1 MKTVYTNPKNSIS
14 QILYIIQSFGA
25 KPWQFMRI
33 LMLPF
38 ISNMKLYPTFHVS
51 STDSTFN
58 MCKITGS
65 SLSGICEL
73 VREWKCIHVHR
84 SIIEL
89 IFFKETGNRRSGYLI
104 LLIFG
109 LQIIR
114 AGFACLLLRIQY
126 YYEVHKNITP
136 FHFVITHKFIR
147 MKCKNTSIWM
157 LFP

>member
-1 MKTVYTNPKNSIS
+1 MAIYAHFDAAIYKQYENVSYFPCVINWFNV
-14 QILYIIQSFGA
+14 QHVQNLY
-25 KPWQFMRI
+25 
-33 LMLPF
+33 
-38 ISNMKLYPTFHVS
+38 
-51 STDSTFN
+51 
-58 MCKITGS
+58 
-65 SLSGICEL
+65 GICEL

-147 MKCKNTSIWM
+147 MKCKNTSLWM
-157 LFP
+157 LIHEFISWYMVWWIHKIAVYNTTHTF

>member
-1 MKTVYTNPKNSIS
+1 MKTVYTNLKNSIS
-14 QILYIIQSFGA
+14 QILYIIPSFGA

-38 ISNMKLYPTFHVS
+38 ISNMKMYPTFHVS
-51 STDSTFN
+51 SIDSTFN
-58 MCKITGS
+58 MCKIYMAS
-65 SLSGICEL
+65 ANWSEN
-73 VREWKCIHVHR
+73 ENAMMIHVHR

-147 MKCKNTSIWM
+147 MKCKNTS
-157 LFP
+157 L